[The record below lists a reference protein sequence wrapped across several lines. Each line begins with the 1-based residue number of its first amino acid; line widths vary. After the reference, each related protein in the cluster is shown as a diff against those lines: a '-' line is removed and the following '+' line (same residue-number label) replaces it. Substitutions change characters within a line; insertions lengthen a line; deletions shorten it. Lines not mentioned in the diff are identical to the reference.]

1 GSSIR
6 YQIGK
11 QKLVA
16 DSSKEERVTT
26 ILQPNQIEN

>member
-1 GSSIR
+1 
-6 YQIGK
+6 QIGK